1 MSIFTTDHP
10 LTTQPSWFDARAF
23 PALSFLCTSTLLAL
37 AFTPLILG
45 GLYIFLTTDIG
56 AEPKPFGD
64 HPLRLLAIGS
74 VFSFVV
80 GFICASFVVTIYR
93 LAKRVLILR

>member
-37 AFTPLILG
+37 AFTPLILA
-45 GLYIFLTTDIG
+45 GLYFWLTSDIG
-56 AEPKPFGD
+56 AEPRPFPD
-64 HPLRLLAIGS
+64 PWFDFAIGS
-74 VFSFVV
+74 IFSFVV

-93 LAKRVLILR
+93 LTKRVLSSR